1 MRSESENETS
11 DESPVKISKKSINKP
26 KAKSI
31 RNGDDSIDENQEK
44 KKPKRGDLKLDAV
57 MVI

>member
-1 MRSESENETS
+1 VFSET
-11 DESPVKISKKSINKP
+11 KLIYFGSKKLFISLISNTH
-26 KAKSI
+26 
-31 RNGDDSIDENQEK
+31 REK